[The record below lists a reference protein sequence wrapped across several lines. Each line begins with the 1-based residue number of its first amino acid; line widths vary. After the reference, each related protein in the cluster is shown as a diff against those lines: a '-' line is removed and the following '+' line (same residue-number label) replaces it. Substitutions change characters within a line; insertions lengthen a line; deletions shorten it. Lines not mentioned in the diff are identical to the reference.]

1 MTNSP
6 IVLSI
11 IIVNYNS
18 TTVLEACLRSIAAS
32 AYTFTH
38 EVFIVDNASDERP
51 VNLER
56 MFPFVTLVVNT
67 ENRGFAFANNVGIS
81 RTSGKYVLLLNPD
94 TIVNGGSLQPMV
106 AYLDRHP
113 AVGIVGCKIFN
124 DKGEVEHSTHTFPT
138 VGKEFIH
145 ANEFVKRFIG
155 YDTVA
160 GRIMAKILRMKS
172 FGSYWDHDAE
182 KVVDHV
188 TGACMMVR
196 REAIEKAGLLDE
208 AFFLYNEE
216 VEWSYRIKQAG
227 YSTVFLPDSSIVHLF
242 GHSTKQRVQ
251 KQVVNALLVE
261 RYRGMLYFFQ
271 KHFGSLKLLLL
282 RLIVL
287 EGFALRLGVAYIR
300 VLVPRSDKAV
310 ILPEIQYIKKIIGL
324 AFQTNYD
331 WRGEP

>member
-1 MTNSP
+1 MT
-6 IVLSI
+6 IALSV

-18 TTVLEACLRSIAAS
+18 KSVLKDCLNSILDSHPDFPFEVTVI
-32 AYTFTH
+32 
-38 EVFIVDNASDERP
+38 DNASDESIDD
-51 VNLER
+51 LQLG
-56 MFPFVTLVVNT
+56 FPNFDFIFNKR
-67 ENRGFAFANNVGIS
+67 NMGFASANNVGIS

-94 TIVNGGSLQPMV
+94 TIVNSGSLQPMI
-106 AYLDRHP
+106 AYLDGHP
-113 AVGIVGCKIFN
+113 DVGIVGCRIFN

-155 YDTVA
+155 YDSVT
-160 GRIMAKILRMKS
+160 GRMLAKILGMKS

-196 REAIEKAGLLDE
+196 REAIGKAGLLDE

-227 YSTVFLPDSSIVHLF
+227 YSAVFLPNSNIVHLF

-251 KQVVNALLVE
+251 KQFVNALLVE

-271 KHFGSLKLLLL
+271 KHFGPLKLLVL

-300 VLVPRSDKAV
+300 LLVPRSDKAV

-324 AFQTNYD
+324 AFQTNFD